1 MTLMIKT
8 VIERSWPMKTHIQ
21 YKKSIDD
28 IFSSIV
34 QMHLQGINGLEILYE
49 IKGIQNTACLESRQS
64 VRNIEQFE
72 MKTRSV
78 QKMGILKN
86 ATGRIVN
93 ILAEWMF
100 LSADLE
106 DWLKKKARN
115 IAKVYNTPGL
125 DRMYQRNETTMGV
138 AEFEILEDEDNSD

>member
-8 VIERSWPMKTHIQ
+8 IIERSGPMKTHIQ

-34 QMHLQGINGLEILYE
+34 QMHLQGINGLEMLYE

-72 MKTRSV
+72 MKTRLV

-115 IAKVYNTPGL
+115 IAKVFSTPWL
-125 DRMYQRNETTMGV
+125 DRMYQRNEK
-138 AEFEILEDEDNSD
+138 

>member
-72 MKTRSV
+72 MKTRLV
-78 QKMGILKN
+78 QKMGILKI

-93 ILAEWMF
+93 ILAE
-100 LSADLE
+100 
-106 DWLKKKARN
+106 
-115 IAKVYNTPGL
+115 
-125 DRMYQRNETTMGV
+125 
-138 AEFEILEDEDNSD
+138 